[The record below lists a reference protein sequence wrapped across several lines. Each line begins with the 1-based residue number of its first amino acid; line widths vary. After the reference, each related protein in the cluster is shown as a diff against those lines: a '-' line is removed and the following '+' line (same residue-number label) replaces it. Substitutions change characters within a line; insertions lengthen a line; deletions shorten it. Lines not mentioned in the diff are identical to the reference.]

1 MDIKICDAIMGA
13 GKTSA
18 AINYMND
25 SPGKF
30 IFITP
35 YLKECDRIIDNCPI
49 KNFKSPKDKPRSK
62 LLNLH
67 FLLREDSTSPAHML
81 SLPAIRMKPFG

>member
-25 SPGKF
+25 SQGKF
-30 IFITP
+30 IFIRISKAHQPQVCVETP
-35 YLKECDRIIDNCPI
+35 IDE
-49 KNFKSPKDKPRSK
+49 
-62 LLNLH
+62 
-67 FLLREDSTSPAHML
+67 EDE
-81 SLPAIRMKPFG
+81 KGEE

>member
-25 SPGKF
+25 SQGKF

-35 YLKECDRIIDNCPI
+35 YLKRVRQNYRQLPNKE
-49 KNFKSPKDKPRSK
+49 FQVPK
-62 LLNLH
+62 
-67 FLLREDSTSPAHML
+67 
-81 SLPAIRMKPFG
+81 G

>member
-25 SPGKF
+25 SQGKF

-67 FLLREDSTSPAHML
+67 FLWSEGSTSPVHTL
-81 SLPAIRMKPFG
+81 FSPAIRKILSV